1 MIKVVETSRL
11 SVSFTA
17 KKGERTAADLG
28 RVKAALLDWHKSGRA
43 AGGFLA
49 IDIRTSKARSS
60 DVLHSFMHV
69 VSEQEPVVSEFYS
82 SLSEAV
88 IRTVSP
94 SGKIIK
100 KIGFAR

>member
-1 MIKVVETSRL
+1 MVKVVEKSHL
-11 SVSFTA
+11 SISFA
-17 KKGERTAADLG
+17 VNKGESTAVDFG
-28 RVKAALLDWHKSGRA
+28 GVKTALLDWHKSGRA
-43 AGGFLA
+43 AGGYLE
-49 IDIRTSKARSS
+49 IDIRTNKARSS
-60 DVLHSFMHV
+60 EVLQSFMHV
-69 VSEQEPVVSEFYS
+69 VSEQEPSLSEFYR